1 MGGGLAN
8 SHRRRSADTRPPPSE
23 DAFHR
28 VRGED
33 PLDAAGLEAVQVWID
48 AYQDMVAFEQ
58 YMLHHARRRLATLT
72 SEPARRHLQE
82 VDVTLLE
89 IRHDRIHRRLELWQQ
104 RARELQERIAQAH
117 LISVAPQ
124 PGPKPHRKV
133 G

>member
-1 MGGGLAN
+1 MAN
-8 SHRRRSADTRPPPSE
+8 SHRRRSADARPLPSE

-33 PLDAAGLEAVQVWID
+33 PLDAAGLEAVQLWID

-58 YMLHHARRRLATLT
+58 YLLHHARRRLATLR

-82 VDVTLLE
+82 VDITLLE
-89 IRHDRIHRRLELWQQ
+89 IRHDRIRRRLELWQQ
-104 RARELQERIAQAH
+104 RARELQERAQPS
-117 LISVAPQ
+117 LISVAPEE
-124 PGPKPHRKV
+124 GRKPHRQA